1 MTDLS
6 DKAVKLAQTAGNIAI
21 YQEIIDVLQT
31 QVSYFQKKLKEQQD
45 IMQTQH
51 GDLLLVTNVVT
62 TRNVVF
68 PNGSKQ
74 GG

>member
-6 DKAVKLAQTAGNIAI
+6 DKAVKLANTAQNIAT
-21 YQEIIDVLQT
+21 YQEVIDILQT

-45 IMQTQH
+45 ILHIQH
-51 GDLLLVTNVVT
+51 EDMLQVTNVVT